1 MPANNHSRIPSASL
15 AHSKGFTLIELVVG
29 IIIFAVAMVSVISFL
44 QPQVKKGIDPIWQ
57 VRAASL
63 AQSLSSEIVA
73 KAFDENSS
81 FAGGMQRCNETNT
94 TGTVVACTAPAALG
108 PDSGETR
115 DLYDDVD
122 DYNGFSFSG
131 ANILTSIGLTSTV
144 NSNNIYSGFQA
155 QISVFYDSNL
165 DGVAD
170 ASAGTRKVIL
180 ITITTPGGERINA
193 SAVKGNY

>member
-1 MPANNHSRIPSASL
+1 MPVNHRSHLYSSTFAN
-15 AHSKGFTLIELVVG
+15 SKGFTLIELVVG

-81 FAGGMQRCNETNT
+81 FAGGVQRCNETNSA
-94 TGTVVACTAPAALG
+94 GTFVACSAPSALG
-108 PDSGETR
+108 PESGETR

-131 ANILTSIGLTSTV
+131 ASILTSIGLTSTV
-144 NSNNIYSGFQA
+144 NGNNIYSGFQA
-155 QISVFYDSNL
+155 QVSVFYDSNL

-170 ASAGTRKVIL
+170 ATAGSRKVIL

-193 SAVKGNY
+193 TTVKGNY